1 MKYKLLF
8 LALGLLTSFQ
18 LFATPGVLSFYFSNS
33 LANSSTIAVPN
44 STGETLL
51 NPFYE
56 FSRTATGATYENVSM
71 SVQLILNTAGVE
83 EVLGESLAV
92 TNNDF
97 DGAFTISDFP
107 YRIKSITVSNQ
118 KLLGGRLQL
127 KYRYLDYTTGVWVEN
142 QKSTVSYGTQIV
154 ANDLY
159 PNDFVQFTDDSH
171 KHNKYNITGHKPLY
185 SVPPA
190 NAWFPSETTPVMRI
204 GGKLLSNNGQ
214 YALNFQADGNLVL
227 VRESNGAVLWS
238 IQQQNG
244 TYLMFH
250 KDGNL
255 LMHTNSGYNWTSDI
269 YVAGKDYQNTG
280 RVYIVLQDDGNL
292 VMEWNGGNFT
302 DVIGATGTGGG
313 IVSSHFGS
321 MKLPKI

>member
-8 LALGLLTSFQ
+8 LVLGLLTSFQ
-18 LFATPGVLSFYFSNS
+18 LFAAPGVLTFRFNNPQVSAS
-33 LANSSTIAVPN
+33 LLLVSSP
-44 STGETLL
+44 SGQTLL
-51 NPFYE
+51 NPIYG
-56 FSRTATGATYENVSM
+56 FSRTASGATYENVNM

-83 EVLGESLAV
+83 EVLGESIDI

-97 DGAFTISDFP
+97 NGAFTSSDFP
-107 YRIKSITVSNQ
+107 FRIKSITVSNQ
-118 KLLGGRLQL
+118 KLLDGKLQL
-127 KYRYLDYTTGVWVEN
+127 KYRYFDSTTGVWVEN
-142 QKSTVSYGTQIV
+142 QRSTLTIGTASV

-171 KHNKYNITGHKPLY
+171 KHNKYNITGHKSTY

-190 NAWFPSETTPVMRI
+190 NAWFPSETTPVMRK
-204 GGKLLSNNGQ
+204 GDKLLSNNGQ
-214 YALNFQADGNLVL
+214 YALNFQQDGNLVL

-238 IQQQNG
+238 INRADG

-255 LMHTNSGYNWTSDI
+255 LMHTNNGYNWTSDI
-269 YVAGKDYQNTG
+269 YVAGKDYQNKG
-280 RVYIVLQDDGNL
+280 RIYIVLQDDGNL
-292 VMEWNGGNFT
+292 VMEWNGGNYT

-313 IVSSHFGS
+313 IVSSHFES